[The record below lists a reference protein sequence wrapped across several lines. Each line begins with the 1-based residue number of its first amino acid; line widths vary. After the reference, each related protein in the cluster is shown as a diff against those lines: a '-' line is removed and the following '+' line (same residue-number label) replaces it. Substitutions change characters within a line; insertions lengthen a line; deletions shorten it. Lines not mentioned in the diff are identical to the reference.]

1 MSKRL
6 LKTQSVLLAGV
17 NDLKQVDD
25 YAFVRVA
32 QAVANASSVAE
43 IRTRLDKIMLD
54 RSTRTT
60 NVLTA
65 TQNRLADLSSE
76 KFSDEDEN

>member
-6 LKTQSVLLAGV
+6 VKTQSILLAGV
-17 NDLKQVDD
+17 NVLKQVDD
-25 YAFVRVA
+25 DAFVRIA

-43 IRTRLDKIMLD
+43 IRNRLDKIMLD

-76 KFSDEDEN
+76 KFSDEDEK